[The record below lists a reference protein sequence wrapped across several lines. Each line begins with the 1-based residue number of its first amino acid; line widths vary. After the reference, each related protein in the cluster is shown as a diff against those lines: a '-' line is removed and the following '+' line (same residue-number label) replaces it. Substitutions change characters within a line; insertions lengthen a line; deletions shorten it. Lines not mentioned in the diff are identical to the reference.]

1 MPGENPSQPAS
12 AAPAQPATPP
22 AQPAVAAPAQPASST
37 PAPILGAD
45 PAQPSQPAAPASPAA
60 AAVPDKYELKAPE
73 GQTLDAATLEAFTPV
88 FKELGLSQE
97 AAQKLVDTQF
107 KTTAAAL
114 DAANKTMAD
123 QIAAETASWAKACRD
138 DKEFGGAN
146 YDANVKIANKAFAA
160 FAPPGSALRSVL
172 YESGYAN
179 HPEFVRLFWTLGQKL
194 SESAPPA
201 SGVPT
206 TQKTAPER
214 VLYPS
219 MNS

>member
-22 AQPAVAAPAQPASST
+22 AQPAAAAPAQPASST
-37 PAPILGAD
+37 PAPILGAE
-45 PAQPSQPAAPASPAA
+45 PAQPSQPAQPATPAA
-60 AAVPDKYELKAPE
+60 PVVVPEKYELKAPE

-114 DAANKTMAD
+114 DLANKAMAD
-123 QIAAETASWAKACRD
+123 QIAAETAQWAKACRD

-146 YDANVKIANKAFAA
+146 FDANAKIANKALAA
-160 FAPPGSALRSVL
+160 FASPALKQVL
-172 YESGYAN
+172 VESGYAN

-194 SESAPPA
+194 SESAPPV
-201 SGVPT
+201 GGTPT
-206 TQKTAPER
+206 ATKTTPER